1 MEIPMITIETD
12 SDSPTLLHIV
22 VSGRL
27 THQDYQL
34 IIPKINRIASH
45 SDVGEIDIYINAIA
59 LIGWEPRA
67 LWDDIKLGFKYS
79 NYFNNIAIYSNKK
92 WLANLSGI
100 GSWFVS
106 GNVKHFTDS
115 QKALNWINDKT

>member
-1 MEIPMITIETD
+1 MITIETNLD
-12 SDSPTLLHIV
+12 RPALLHIT

-34 IIPKINRIASH
+34 IIPQINKIIAQGKK
-45 SDVGEIDIYINAIA
+45 GEISIYINAIA

-79 NYFNNIAIYSNKK
+79 NHFNNIAIYSNKK
-92 WLANLSGI
+92 WLAYLSGI

-106 GNVKHFTDS
+106 GNVKHFTDN
-115 QKALNWINDKT
+115 QAALSWINHKT